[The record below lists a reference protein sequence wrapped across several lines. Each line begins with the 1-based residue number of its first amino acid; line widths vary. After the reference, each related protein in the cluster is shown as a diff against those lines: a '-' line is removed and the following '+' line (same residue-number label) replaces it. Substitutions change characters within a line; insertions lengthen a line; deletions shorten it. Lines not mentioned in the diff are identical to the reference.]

1 MAEEP
6 VAILSE
12 TGRWRRLPG
21 CTRTSIAR
29 GAGRFCNSE
38 LQKDVDDGRVI
49 LIVLLMGVGAGA
61 YFAGRSYGTIGIIV
75 VIGVDLTFIYGLYA
89 LGAISFIK

>member
-1 MAEEP
+1 MG
-6 VAILSE
+6 L
-12 TGRWRRLPG
+12 
-21 CTRTSIAR
+21 
-29 GAGRFCNSE
+29 
-38 LQKDVDDGRVI
+38 VI

-75 VIGVDLTFIYGLYA
+75 VIGVGLTFIYGLYA

>member
-1 MAEEP
+1 M
-6 VAILSE
+6 LL
-12 TGRWRRLPG
+12 RRKSPAYE
-21 CTRTSIAR
+21 RIR
-29 GAGRFCNSE
+29 GIG
-38 LQKDVDDGRVI
+38 LLVI

-75 VIGVDLTFIYGLYA
+75 VIGVGLTFIYGLYA